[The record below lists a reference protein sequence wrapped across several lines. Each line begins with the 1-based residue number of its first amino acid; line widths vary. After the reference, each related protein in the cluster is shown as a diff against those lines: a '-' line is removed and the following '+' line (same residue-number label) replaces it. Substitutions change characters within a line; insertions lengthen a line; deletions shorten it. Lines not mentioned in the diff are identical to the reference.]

1 MTFISKNIFSK
12 FFIFLLLG
20 LLFSFTFS
28 YAQDIEVEK
37 ESTNDNDGWE
47 AATEQDLKPK
57 IDTTIVERKA
67 LLAYGGD
74 SIRIASIEG
83 KLGVLNDTNATIV
96 PFQYEKISFFEGED
110 STCTRWE
117 GTLLVQS
124 SGKYGVLDATGKP
137 LTALYEKIEFMPE
150 TCQSASGKTKVMLV
164 HEKGKLG
171 LADAY
176 GNVIIRPVYDEIKF
190 IKYFITRY
198 GDTTRIERVL
208 KPELITARKE
218 GKYGLFDLHE
228 NVPLLRSEYNA
239 IDYLQDIK
247 VEEKKKTHST
257 HILKIQQGTKYGY
270 LLLHTKSALI
280 PQYDY
285 LGEFS
290 AEKGKTTGAADEL
303 IALVQKDGKWG
314 WINLEGKEVIKLD
327 YDAAEAFRK
336 DIAFVRKG
344 RNWTAI
350 DRKGKQQLE
359 DSYEEIKYL
368 ALETE
373 QNAFFKTLII
383 AKKKGKYGILDIEGK
398 TLLDFEYDKVEFIP
412 EKFGFNVEING
423 EEKFVNLK
431 RK

>member
-1 MTFISKNIFSK
+1 MQIIAKSNFKKTIILFYFLVGIYCINPSLIS
-12 FFIFLLLG
+12 
-20 LLFSFTFS
+20 
-28 YAQDIEVEK
+28 AQT
-37 ESTNDNDGWE
+37 TNEDGWE
-47 AATEQDLKPK
+47 TATEEELAPK
-57 IDTTIVERKA
+57 IDTTIIARKA

-117 GTLLVQS
+117 GTLLVKGR
-124 SGKYGVLDATGKP
+124 GKYGVLDPTGKP

-150 TCQSASGKTKVMLV
+150 TCQSASGKTKVMRFYDR
-164 HEKGKLG
+164 GKVG

-176 GNVIIRPVYDEIKF
+176 GNVVIRPSYEEVEF
-190 IKYFITRY
+190 IKYYITRY
-198 GDTTRIERVL
+198 GDTAKIERVL
-208 KPELITARKE
+208 KPELITAKKA
-218 GKYGLFDLHE
+218 GKYGLFDLHN

-247 VEEKKKTHST
+247 IETKKKTHST
-257 HILKIQQGTKYGY
+257 HILKIKQGTQYGFIT
-270 LLLHTKSALI
+270 LHNKAILV
-280 PQYDY
+280 PQYEY

-290 AEKGKTTGAADEL
+290 TEKGKTKGEAEDL
-303 IALVQKDGKWG
+303 IALVQKKGKWG
-314 WINLEGKEVIKLD
+314 WINLEGKEVIKVN
-327 YDAAEAFRK
+327 YDAAEVFRK

-344 RNWTAI
+344 RKWTAI
-350 DRKGKQQLE
+350 NRKGKQTLE

-398 TLLDFEYDKVEFIP
+398 TLLNFEFDKLTFVP

-431 RK
+431 TR

>member
-1 MTFISKNIFSK
+1 MNFNSKKSILLFSVS
-12 FFIFLLLG
+12 FSILLG
-20 LLFSFTFS
+20 LFLLIPSLVF
-28 YAQDIEVEK
+28 AQDK
-37 ESTNDNDGWE
+37 TDNDGWDTSP
-47 AATEQDLKPK
+47 ADNTPK
-57 IDTTIVERKA
+57 VDTTIVERKA

-96 PFQYEKISFFEGED
+96 PFQYEKISFFESED

-124 SGKYGVLDATGKP
+124 RGKYGVLDATGKP

-150 TCQSASGKTKVMLV
+150 TCQSASGKTKVMLF
-164 HEKGKLG
+164 HDRGKVG

-176 GNVIIRPVYDEIKF
+176 GNVVIRPSYDEIEF
-190 IKYFITRY
+190 VKYYITRY
-198 GDTTRIERVL
+198 GDTAKIERIL
-208 KPELITARKE
+208 KPELITAKKD

-228 NVPLLRSEYNA
+228 NIPLLRSEYNA

-247 VEEKKKTHST
+247 VEDKKKTHST
-257 HILKIQQGTKYGY
+257 HILKIRQGTKYGF
-270 LLLHTKSALI
+270 LTLHNKAVLV

-290 AEKGKTTGAADEL
+290 AEKGKTTGKAEEL
-303 IALVQKDGKWG
+303 VALVQKNGKWG
-314 WINLEGKEVIKLD
+314 WINLEGKEVIKVN

-336 DIAFVRKG
+336 DIAFVRNG
-344 RNWTAI
+344 RKWTAI
-350 DRKGKQQLE
+350 DRNGKQTLE

-383 AKKKGKYGILDIEGK
+383 AKQKGKYGILDIEGK
-398 TLLDFEYDKVEFIP
+398 TLLNFEYDKLTFVP

-431 RK
+431 TK

>member
-1 MTFISKNIFSK
+1 MTFNSKKSILSFSIFFS
-12 FFIFLLLG
+12 ILLG
-20 LLFSFTFS
+20 VFLMIPSFSF
-28 YAQDIEVEK
+28 AQKTDK
-37 ESTNDNDGWE
+37 DGWE
-47 AATEQDLKPK
+47 IATEEDLAPK
-57 IDTTIVERKA
+57 IDTTIIERKA

-124 SGKYGVLDATGKP
+124 RGKYGVLDATGKP

-150 TCQSASGKTKVMLV
+150 TCQSASGKTKVMLFYS
-164 HEKGKLG
+164 KGKVG

-176 GNVIIRPVYDEIKF
+176 GNVVIRPSYDEIEF
-190 IKYFITRY
+190 IKYYITRY
-198 GDTTRIERVL
+198 GDTARIERVL
-208 KPELITARKE
+208 KPELITAKKA

-239 IDYLQDIK
+239 IDYLQDVKI
-247 VEEKKKTHST
+247 EEKKKTHST
-257 HILKIQQGTKYGY
+257 HILKIKQGTKYGFIT
-270 LLLHTKSALI
+270 LHNKAILV

-290 AEKGKTTGAADEL
+290 TEKGKTTGKAEEL

-314 WINLEGKEVIKLD
+314 WINLEGKEVIKVN
-327 YDAAEAFRK
+327 YDTAEAFRK

-344 RNWTAI
+344 RKWTAI
-350 DRKGKQQLE
+350 DRKGKQTLE

-383 AKKKGKYGILDIEGK
+383 AKQKGKYGILDIEGK
-398 TLLDFEYDKVEFIP
+398 TLLNFEYDKLTFVP

>member
-1 MTFISKNIFSK
+1 MNFINLSFFNKTFFFLSILVGIF
-12 FFIFLLLG
+12 FTN
-20 LLFSFTFS
+20 FSFVS
-28 YAQDIEVEK
+28 AQDTGNTK
-37 ESTNDNDGWE
+37 DDGWDTSPE
-47 AATEQDLKPK
+47 EVTAPK
-57 IDTTIVERKA
+57 IDTTIIERKA

-74 SIRIASIEG
+74 SIKIASIEG

-124 SGKYGVLDATGKP
+124 RGKYGVLDATGKP

-150 TCQSASGKTKVMLV
+150 TCQSASGKTKVMLF
-164 HEKGKLG
+164 HEKGKVG

-176 GNVIIRPVYDEIKF
+176 GNVVIRPSYEQIEF
-190 IKYFITRY
+190 IKYYITRY

-208 KPELITARKE
+208 KPELITAKKE
-218 GKYGLFDLHE
+218 GKYGLFDLE
-228 NVPLLRSEYNA
+228 NNVPLLRSEYNS
-239 IDYLQDIK
+239 IEYLQDIK

-257 HILKIQQGTKYGY
+257 HILKIKQGTKYGFIT
-270 LLLHTKSALI
+270 LHNKAVLI
-280 PQYDY
+280 PQFEY

-290 AEKGKTTGAADEL
+290 TEKGKTTGEAEDL
-303 IALVQKDGKWG
+303 IALVQRNGKWG
-314 WINLEGKEVIKLD
+314 WINLEGKETIKVN

-344 RNWTAI
+344 RKWTAI
-350 DRKGKQQLE
+350 DRNGKQILE

-368 ALETE
+368 TLETE

-383 AKKKGKYGILDIEGK
+383 AKKNDKYGILDIEGK
-398 TLLDFEYDKVEFIP
+398 IVLGFEYDKLTFVP

-431 RK
+431 TK

>member
-1 MTFISKNIFSK
+1 MNFILKINFNKSSF
-12 FFIFLLLG
+12 
-20 LLFSFTFS
+20 LFSILIGLFFVLPS
-28 YAQDIEVEK
+28 LVLAQ
-37 ESTNDNDGWE
+37 DNDGWDTSP
-47 AATEQDLKPK
+47 ADNTSK
-57 IDTTIVERKA
+57 IDTTIIETKA

-124 SGKYGVLDATGKP
+124 RGKYGILDATGKP

-150 TCQSASGKTKVMLV
+150 TCQSASGKTKVVLFY
-164 HEKGKLG
+164 EKGKVG
-171 LADAY
+171 LADAF
-176 GNVIIRPVYDEIKF
+176 GNVVIRPSYNKIEFV
-190 IKYFITRY
+190 KYYITRY
-198 GDTTRIERVL
+198 GDTAKIERVL
-208 KPELITARKE
+208 KPELILAKKD

-228 NVPLLRSEYNA
+228 NIPLLRSEYNS

-247 VEEKKKTHST
+247 VVEKKKTHST
-257 HILKIQQGTKYGY
+257 HILKIKQGTKYGFI
-270 LLLHTKSALI
+270 LLHNKIVSV
-280 PQYDY
+280 PQYEY

-290 AEKGKTTGAADEL
+290 TEKGKTEDEAQNL
-303 IALVQKDGKWG
+303 IALVQKEGKWG
-314 WINLEGKEVIKLD
+314 WINLEGKEAIKIN

-344 RNWTAI
+344 KNWTAI
-350 DRKGKQQLE
+350 DREGKQKLE
-359 DSYEEIKYL
+359 DSFEEIKYL
-368 ALETE
+368 ALESE

-398 TLLDFEYDKVEFIP
+398 TLLNFEYDKLTFVP
-412 EKFGFNVEING
+412 DKFGFNVEING
-423 EEKFVNLK
+423 EEKFVNL
-431 RK
+431 RKN

>member
-1 MTFISKNIFSK
+1 MSFISKKIFKKSLLLLSLFVGV
-12 FFIFLLLG
+12 FFISASLVL
-20 LLFSFTFS
+20 
-28 YAQDIEVEK
+28 AQT
-37 ESTNDNDGWE
+37 TNADGWE
-47 AATEQDLKPK
+47 TTTEEDTAPK

-96 PFQYEKISFFEGED
+96 PFQYEKISFFEGQD

-124 SGKYGVLDATGKP
+124 RGKYGVLDATGKP

-150 TCQSASGKTKVMLV
+150 TCQSASGKTKVMLFYD
-164 HEKGKLG
+164 KGKKG

-176 GNVIIRPVYDEIKF
+176 GNVVIRPAYDEIEF
-190 IKYFITRY
+190 IKYYITRY
-198 GDTTRIERVL
+198 GDTAKIERVL
-208 KPELITARKE
+208 KPELIIAKKD

-228 NVPLLRSEYNA
+228 NIPLLRSEYNS
-239 IDYLQDIK
+239 IEYLQDLS
-247 VEEKKKTHST
+247 VEEKKKTQAT
-257 HILKIQQGTKYGY
+257 HILKIKQGTKYGFI
-270 LLLHTKSALI
+270 LLHNKAVLI

-290 AEKGKTTGAADEL
+290 TEKGKTTGEAENL
-303 IALVQKDGKWG
+303 IALVQKEGKWG
-314 WINLEGKEVIKLD
+314 WINLEGKEAIKIS

-344 RNWTAI
+344 RKWTAI
-350 DRKGKQQLE
+350 DRQGKQTIE

-373 QNAFFKTLII
+373 QNAFFKTLIV
-383 AKKKGKYGILDIEGK
+383 AKKNGKYGILDIEGK
-398 TLLDFEYDKVEFIP
+398 TLLDFEYDKLTFVP
-412 EKFGFNVEING
+412 EKFGFDVEING

>member
-1 MTFISKNIFSK
+1 MNFNSKKSI
-12 FFIFLLLG
+12 
-20 LLFSFTFS
+20 LLFSVSFS
-28 YAQDIEVEK
+28 ILVGLFLLIPSLVFAQD
-37 ESTNDNDGWE
+37 TDNDGWD
-47 AATEQDLKPK
+47 TSPVDNTPK
-57 IDTTIVERKA
+57 VDTTIVETKA

-124 SGKYGVLDATGKP
+124 RGKYGVLDATGKP

-150 TCQSASGKTKVMLV
+150 TCQSASGKTKVMLFY
-164 HEKGKLG
+164 EKGKVG

-176 GNVIIRPVYDEIKF
+176 GNVVIRPSYDEIEF
-190 IKYFITRY
+190 IKYYITRY
-198 GDTTRIERVL
+198 GDTAKIERVL
-208 KPELITARKE
+208 KPELITAKKE

-257 HILKIQQGTKYGY
+257 HILKIRQGTKYGF
-270 LLLHTKSALI
+270 LTLHNKAVLV
-280 PQYDY
+280 PQYEY

-290 AEKGKTTGAADEL
+290 SEGGKTTGEAAEL
-303 IALVQKDGKWG
+303 IALVQNDGKWG
-314 WINLEGKEVIKLD
+314 WINLEGKEVIKVN

-336 DIAFVRKG
+336 NIAFVRKG

-350 DRKGKQQLE
+350 DRNGKQVLD

-383 AKKKGKYGILDIEGK
+383 AKQKGKYGILED
-398 TLLDFEYDKVEFIP
+398 LLFS
-412 EKFGFNVEING
+412 
-423 EEKFVNLK
+423 LS
-431 RK
+431 

>member
-1 MTFISKNIFSK
+1 MHITVTKSIFKNTLFIFS
-12 FFIFLLLG
+12 FLIG
-20 LLFSFTFS
+20 LCCINPSLNL
-28 YAQDIEVEK
+28 AQT
-37 ESTNDNDGWE
+37 TNEDGWE
-47 AATEQDLKPK
+47 TATEEDTAPK
-57 IDTTIVERKA
+57 IDTIIVERKA

-74 SIRIASIEG
+74 SIKIASIEG

-96 PFQYEKISFFEGED
+96 PFQYEKITFFEGED

-124 SGKYGVLDATGKP
+124 RGKYGVLDATGKP

-150 TCQSASGKTKVMLV
+150 TCQSARGKTKVMLF
-164 HEKGKLG
+164 HDKGKVG

-176 GNVIIRPVYDEIKF
+176 GNVVIRPSYDEIEF
-190 IKYFITRY
+190 IKYYITRY
-198 GDTTRIERVL
+198 GDTARIERVL
-208 KPELITARKE
+208 KPELITAKKA
-218 GKYGLFDLHE
+218 GKYGLFDLHN
-228 NVPLLRSEYNA
+228 NVPLLRSEYNS

-257 HILKIQQGTKYGY
+257 HILKIKQGTNYGFI
-270 LLLHTKSALI
+270 LLHNQAILA
-280 PQYDY
+280 PQYQY

-290 AEKGKTTGAADEL
+290 TEKGKTTGAAENL
-303 IALVQKDGKWG
+303 IALVQKEGKWG
-314 WINLEGKEVIKLD
+314 WINLEGKEVIKVN
-327 YDAAEAFRK
+327 YDAAEPFRK

-350 DRKGKQQLE
+350 DRNGKKALE

-368 ALETE
+368 ALESE

-383 AKKKGKYGILDIEGK
+383 AKQKGKYGILDIEGK
-398 TLLDFEYDKVEFIP
+398 TLLNFEYDKLTFVP